1 MVNLIKQYKVD
12 VYAEW
17 TSRVDEDC
25 KVNLSQPLILRNKE
39 TKLIAVN
46 FDKRL
51 QAVLREVKYLKFMA
65 EDEIPASAA
74 SLFERHDVLRLW
86 VSCLDQMVNW
96 YNTIRT
102 TVLDVE
108 FPLIET
114 QLAEIDEQLK
124 SGENELNWSM
134 EVLDYIMTTYELIK
148 TLEQQL
154 QEAKDNVSKIDD
166 IMQGWSEAPLFVRK
180 VETKA
185 HGLLSLNDRQD
196 RVKTRWDYAFVMTWP
211 LPFISLDTT
220 W

>member
-1 MVNLIKQYKVD
+1 MIFIDKYQQMVSLIKQYKID
-12 VYAEW
+12 VYNGW
-17 TSRVDEDC
+17 TSRVDDDC
-25 KVNLSQPLILRNKE
+25 QMNLSQPLIVRNQE
-39 TKLIAVN
+39 TNLIAVN

-51 QAVLREVKYLKFMA
+51 QAVLREVKYLKFMS

-96 YNTIRT
+96 YNKIRT

-108 FPLIET
+108 FPLIEK
-114 QLAEIDEQLK
+114 QLAAIDEQLK

-134 EVLDYIMTTYELIK
+134 EVLDYINTTYDLIK
-148 TLEQQL
+148 NLEQQL
-154 QEAKDNVSKIDD
+154 QEAKDNVTKIDS
-166 IMQGWSEAPLFVRK
+166 IMDGWSESPLFVRK

-196 RVKTRWDYAFVMTWP
+196 RVKTR
-211 LPFISLDTT
+211 
-220 W
+220 

>member
-1 MVNLIKQYKVD
+1 MVSLIKQYKID
-12 VYAEW
+12 VYNGW
-17 TSRVDEDC
+17 TSRVDDDC
-25 KVNLSQPLILRNKE
+25 QMNLSQPLIVRNQE
-39 TKLIAVN
+39 TNLIAVN

-51 QAVLREVKYLKFMA
+51 QAVLREVKYLKFMS

-96 YNTIRT
+96 YNKIRT

-108 FPLIET
+108 FPLIEK
-114 QLAEIDEQLK
+114 QLAAIDEQLK

-134 EVLDYIMTTYELIK
+134 EVLDYINTTYDLIK
-148 TLEQQL
+148 NLEQQL
-154 QEAKDNVSKIDD
+154 QEAKDNVTKIDS
-166 IMQGWSEAPLFVRK
+166 IMDGWSESPLFVRK

-196 RVKTRWDYAFVMTWP
+196 RVKTR
-211 LPFISLDTT
+211 
-220 W
+220 

>member
-1 MVNLIKQYKVD
+1 MVSLIKQYKID
-12 VYAEW
+12 VYNGW
-17 TSRVDEDC
+17 TSRVDDDC
-25 KVNLSQPLILRNKE
+25 QMNLSQPLIVRNQE
-39 TKLIAVN
+39 TNLIAVN

-51 QAVLREVKYLKFMA
+51 QAVLREVKYLKFMS

-96 YNTIRT
+96 YNKIRT

-108 FPLIET
+108 FPLIEK
-114 QLAEIDEQLK
+114 QLAAIDEQLK

-134 EVLDYIMTTYELIK
+134 EVLDYINTTYDLIK
-148 TLEQQL
+148 NLDQQL
-154 QEAKDNVSKIDD
+154 QETKDNVTKIDS
-166 IMQGWSEAPLFVRK
+166 IMDGWSESPLFVRK

-196 RVKTRWDYAFVMTWP
+196 RVKTR
-211 LPFISLDTT
+211 
-220 W
+220 